1 MGDSSR
7 NAVRG
12 RLKINCDP
20 EHCHTRGRGRS
31 LVVGQGEPQGDS
43 EATKALQR
51 MLSPTSGIDREDIVN
66 VPKQS
71 EAQEAPCD
79 ANEGCGE
86 PIPSIHAGDRSERSR
101 ELLTDEHLA
110 RARVDHER
118 GRQIEVIDRQRAT
131 PIGGREI
138 TLEKMQLPEAPGLDE
153 APRNFEESRDAI
165 HVDARLR
172 EVVNDTQFHAAGSRE
187 LRDAKTSGG
196 HQRQGMPE
204 RARCPHP
211 AQASLVEGL
220 APNGGDGLEL
230 IAVQGPTRLPGDKRR
245 HEGGCRKSQASL
257 IEDRLTNETRGS
269 LLRGGNRA

>member
-1 MGDSSR
+1 
-7 NAVRG
+7 
-12 RLKINCDP
+12 
-20 EHCHTRGRGRS
+20 
-31 LVVGQGEPQGDS
+31 
-43 EATKALQR
+43 

-71 EAQEAPCD
+71 EAQEAPGD

-86 PIPSIHAGDRSERSR
+86 PIPSVHASDRSERSR

-110 RARVDHER
+110 RARVYHER

-138 TLEKMQLPEAPGLDE
+138 ALEKMQLPEAPGLDE
-153 APRNFEESRDAI
+153 APRNFEESRDAV
-165 HVDARLR
+165 HVDARLHPSRRVHERLR
-172 EVVNDTQFHAAGSRE
+172 EVVNDAQFHAAGSRE

-257 IEDRLTNETRGS
+257 IEDRLTHETRGS
-269 LLRGGNRA
+269 LLGGGNRAYEGETLVKVMGQAL